1 MRRPASRAAAPLRPQ
16 PEIGRRHG
24 RREYHARQ
32 MTAAFELFEH
42 TADLGIRVRA
52 ATAAELV
59 APATA
64 GLYATMGVL
73 VAQPANTRREFE
85 FRGGEPAVLLRDYL
99 AELLYLVE
107 EHRCIVTR
115 VTGVELSPDRL
126 YVTAE
131 TAPLDSQRSVLA
143 REVKAVTYHDLALRP
158 IPGGV
163 EVEFIVDI

>member
-1 MRRPASRAAAPLRPQ
+1 
-16 PEIGRRHG
+16 
-24 RREYHARQ
+24 
-32 MTAAFELFEH
+32 MTAAYELFEH

-52 ATAAELV
+52 ATPAELV

-64 GLYATMGVL
+64 GLYATMGEL
-73 VAQPANTRREFE
+73 VAQAQGTPREFE

-107 EHRCIVTR
+107 EHGCIVTR
-115 VTGVELSPDRL
+115 VTNVDFAADRL
-126 YVTAE
+126 HVTAE
-131 TAPLDSQRSVLA
+131 IAPLDARRSVLA
-143 REVKAVTYHDLALRP
+143 REVKAVTYHDLAVRS